1 MANWGLHCCG
11 GWQMGTMA
19 QYCQEILNFHKKQKI
34 ENYFFK
40 REILLLKIMVIYFNF
55 NPQQDTHHQA
65 GPERTHCRPRGVR
78 KPTLG
83 GRGGAEG

>member
-11 GWQMGTMA
+11 RWQMGTMV

-34 ENYFFK
+34 ENCFFK

-65 GPERTHCRPRGVR
+65 CPRENTLPATKCEEADVR
-78 KPTLG
+78 
-83 GRGGAEG
+83 REGWG